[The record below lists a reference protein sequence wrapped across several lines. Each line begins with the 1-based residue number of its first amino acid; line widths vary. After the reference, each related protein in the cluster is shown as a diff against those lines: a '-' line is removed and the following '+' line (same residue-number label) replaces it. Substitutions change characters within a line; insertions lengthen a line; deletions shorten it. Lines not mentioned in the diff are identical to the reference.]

1 MCVLFTGV
9 FSQPARKKRRRACSP
24 PIRDPD
30 DGFRVRASQLEGDP
44 IACSRCSRCVPPGA
58 KLLLCDIPVS
68 IQEQLGVAA
77 IEEVIF
83 TQKSAESFMYRDA
96 VRFANGQE
104 ILIQCLR
111 RGQRVQ
117 VLSLADEEDEHE
129 SKNGTSVSAAHW

>member
-1 MCVLFTGV
+1 MCDYSLAYFPNRLARNGEELVAHRFATQTMGFASVHRSWKEILL
-9 FSQPARKKRRRACSP
+9 PAA
-24 PIRDPD
+24 
-30 DGFRVRASQLEGDP
+30 VA
-44 IACSRCSRCVPPGA
+44 AVCVPPGA